1 MKQML
6 TDSGVRRKLLSLR
19 NGQALSMQK
28 LRLDQLDERSVAV
41 ELRVQGRHTVLRGV
55 ARYEPS
61 GEFGPALRMVF
72 AEPSGAFEIILKE
85 SEWDGQVESGSQ
97 YDCDYAVQL
106 DASCL
111 SAR

>member
-1 MKQML
+1 ML
-6 TDSGVRRKLLSLR
+6 TDSGVRRKPSYPR
-19 NGQALSMQK
+19 TGRELSMQK
-28 LRLDQLDERSVAV
+28 LRLEQLDERSVAV
-41 ELRVQGRHTVLRGV
+41 ALRAQGRQTILRGV
-55 ARYEPS
+55 ARFESS

-72 AEPSGAFEIILKE
+72 AEPTGAFEIILKE

-111 SAR
+111 SVR